1 MGHWTSEELEIYE
14 GTDLGSVWSPEKT
27 AFRVWA
33 PSARAVWLNL
43 YSGGDPEDNSFLR
56 RVEMTPGAQ
65 GTWYVS
71 VAGNLHGTYYT
82 YRVMFPD
89 HSVEACDPYA
99 RAVGVNGQRAMV
111 IDLRSTDPRDW
122 AQDRDPHAGMDI
134 RDAILYEV
142 HIRDISMHPSSGIRN
157 QGRYAG
163 LTEAGTTTAHG
174 IPTGVD
180 HIRNLGVTHVQ
191 LQPIFDFGSVDE
203 AHAPSSS
210 YNWGYDPMNFNVPE
224 GSYSRDPFHGEVRV
238 GEVKELVSSLHKQGL
253 SVVMDVVYNH
263 VYAAD
268 RFCFNQIVPGYFSRE
283 NANDSCCGNDTASER
298 PMVRKYIVDSLCYWA
313 QEYHM
318 DGFRLDLAGLIDVV
332 TIREAMTAVHSRHP
346 NVIFYGE
353 GWDMCTAPV
362 AKELPMAT
370 QANAHLLPEFGFFN
384 DRIRDLLRG
393 SVFFAEQ
400 PGFITG
406 APVDGAVLAQCYN
419 GNRQS
424 INYVSCHDNHTLFD
438 RIATGA
444 PHAHFAERVRMNKL
458 AAAFVLTARG
468 VPFFLAGEE
477 MLRTKP
483 DGRGGFDHN
492 SFRSGDGVNAIKWD
506 TLEKP
511 EYLAVFHYYQGLIR
525 FRKANVQ
532 FRNGSDP
539 IRPMDTGSPQCVA
552 FSLGDDAIAIFNGGK
567 SQLTLPLPPGDWQVF
582 VDAHRAGTVPVD
594 VCRESVP
601 VPPVSAKILLR
612 KIQK

>member
-1 MGHWTSEELEIYE
+1 MEHWTLKETEIYE
-14 GTDLGSVWSPEKT
+14 GSDLGSVWSPERT

-33 PSARAVWLNL
+33 PSAQSVWLNL
-43 YSGGDPEDNSFLR
+43 YSSGDPDRDSPIR
-56 RVEMTPGAQ
+56 RVEMTADKQ

-71 VAGNLHGTYYT
+71 VAGDLQGVYYT
-82 YRVMFPD
+82 YLVEFSHR
-89 HSVEACDPYA
+89 SVEACDPYA

-111 IDLRSTDPRDW
+111 VDLRSTDPENW
-122 AQDRDPHAGMDI
+122 SEDRDPHAGMDI
-134 RDAILYEV
+134 TDAIIYEV
-142 HIRDISMHPSSGIRN
+142 HIRDISMHPASGIR
-157 QGRYAG
+157 QKGKYAG
-163 LTEAGTTTAHG
+163 LTETGTVTRGG

-203 AHAPSSS
+203 SITPCGE

-224 GSYSRDPFHGEVRV
+224 GSYSRDPFHGDIRIR
-238 GEVKELVSSLHKQGL
+238 EVKELVKALHSQGL

-263 VYAAD
+263 VYAAED
-268 RFCFNQIVPGYFSRE
+268 FCFNRIVPGYFSRE
-283 NANDSCCGNDTASER
+283 HTNDSCCGNDTASER

-313 QEYHM
+313 QEYHI

-332 TIREAMTAVHSRHP
+332 TIREAMAAVHRNHP
-346 NVIFYGE
+346 HVIFYGE
-353 GWDMCTAPV
+353 GWEMCTAPV
-362 AKELPMAT
+362 AETLPMAT

-384 DRIRDLLRG
+384 DTIRDLLRG
-393 SVFFAEQ
+393 SVFFAQQ

-406 APVDGAVLAQCYN
+406 ETVDKAVLAQCYN

-444 PHAHFAERVRMNKL
+444 PNAHFAERVRMNKL
-458 AAAFVLTARG
+458 AAAFILTARG

-483 DGRGGFDHN
+483 DGKGGFDHN

-511 EYLAVFHYYQGLIR
+511 EYMAVCRYYQGLIA
-525 FRKANVQ
+525 FRKAHAQ
-532 FRNGSDP
+532 FRTGSDP
-539 IRPMDTGSPQCVA
+539 ILPMDSSDPHCVA
-552 FSLGDDAIAIFNGGK
+552 FSIGDDAIAIFHGGNNPV
-567 SQLTLPLPPGDWQVF
+567 TLPLPPGDWQVF
-582 VDAHRAGTVPVD
+582 VDGDQAGTDPIATCEGMV
-594 VCRESVP
+594 RI
-601 VPPVSAKILLR
+601 PPVSAKILLR
-612 KIQK
+612 KMSE